1 MDKKEMKEKFSEL
14 YIKMAASTNV
24 ENMKLFGSVMEKM
37 MEELIS
43 NNPEKAEK
51 FLEQLEAVKWKN
63 YLTQSEAEK
72 ILERMEPEAPW
83 KFDKWKNA
91 MEEYGYS
98 LEEWPYYNKG
108 AIYVTMNMIM
118 SDSGQT
124 IPKYISSNVLFKFV
138 HDMAV
143 DKLKDKDGV
152 FSVRKYF
159 GL

>member
-1 MDKKEMKEKFSEL
+1 MELKEKYEEL
-14 YIKMAASTNV
+14 VAKMTTSKNV
-24 ENMKLFGSVMEKM
+24 ENMKLFGRVMGDM
-37 MEELIS
+37 IEELIKKE
-43 NNPEKAEK
+43 PEKAEK
-51 FLEQLEAVKWKN
+51 FLEQLEAVRWKN

-72 ILERMEPEAPW
+72 ILEGMNPEAPW
-83 KFDKWKNA
+83 KYDQWKRT

-143 DKLKDKDGV
+143 DSLKDKDEMFGI
-152 FSVRKYF
+152 RKYF
-159 GL
+159 GV